1 VSRRKILSLAVSLAL
16 SAFLLAALFRQ
27 VRAEDIGDALRGI
40 HPPGLALYAAVSLA
54 AVFLRSWRYRL
65 LLEPGACGWGPMIL
79 VTMARNAFED
89 LLPARVGSLSYIYLL
104 DARVGVA
111 FESAAS
117 SFLAAFVVDF
127 LTLGPF
133 VALAVLSVGGSS
145 RAAFPAGLL
154 LALAA
159 GFFLAMALIWA
170 KLASLL
176 ALLWR
181 GAERAAR
188 RFKATDQKGWRRAD
202 EKARATIAS
211 LEALRARGLGLPVL
225 GLSLLIRL
233 AKYASL
239 FALVGAV
246 LRSYGLG
253 PAEIGFGRLILVLT
267 GAEMTSAFPIKG
279 LADFGTWE
287 TAWAIGFKGFGFAA
301 GLAAVS
307 GFGVHLVTAVF
318 EAGLGLVGLLLLTA
332 RRRPR
337 TPPRA

>member
-1 VSRRKILSLAVSLAL
+1 MSCRKLISLAVSLAL
-16 SAFLLAALFRQ
+16 SVFLLAVLFRQ
-27 VRAEDIGDALRGI
+27 IRSEDIGTALRGI
-40 HPPGLALYAAVSLA
+40 HLPGLALYAAISLA
-54 AVFLRSWRYRL
+54 AVLLRAWRYRL
-65 LLEPGACGWGPMIL
+65 LLEPGSCGWGPMVL

-89 LLPARVGSLSYIYLL
+89 LLPARIGSLSYIYLL

-133 VALAVLSVGGSS
+133 VALAVFSAA
-145 RAAFPAGLL
+145 RAGRTDFPAGIL

-159 GFFLAMALIWA
+159 GFFLITALIWV
-170 KLASLL
+170 KLVPLL
-176 ALLWR
+176 TTIWR
-181 GAERAAR
+181 WTEKAAGRLGAADR
-188 RFKATDQKGWRRAD
+188 KGWRLAD
-202 EKARATIAS
+202 GKAKATLDS
-211 LEALRARGLGLPVL
+211 LQALRSRAVGLPVL
-225 GLSLLIRL
+225 GLSFLIRL

-239 FALVGAV
+239 FALVGAI
-246 LRSYGLG
+246 LRGYGLG

-267 GAEMTSAFPIKG
+267 GAELTSALPVKG

-287 TAWAIGFKGFGFAA
+287 TAWAIGFRGLGFAA

-318 EAGLGLVGLLLLTA
+318 EAGLGLIGLLLLTG
-332 RRRPR
+332 RRRAR
-337 TPPRA
+337 IPPRS

>member
-1 VSRRKILSLAVSLAL
+1 MSRRKLISLILSLAL
-16 SAFLLAALFRQ
+16 SAFLLAVLFRQ
-27 VRAEDIGDALRGI
+27 VRAEDIGAALRGI
-40 HPPGLALYAAVSLA
+40 HAPGLALYAAISLA
-54 AVFLRSWRYRL
+54 AVFLRAWRYLL
-65 LLEPGACGWGPMIL
+65 LLEPGACGWRPMVL

-89 LLPARVGSLSYIYLL
+89 LLPARIGSLSYIYLL

-133 VALAVLSVGGSS
+133 VVLAVLSIGGSG
-145 RAAFPAGLL
+145 RAAVPAGLL
-154 LALAA
+154 LALAG
-159 GFFLAMALIWA
+159 GFFLAMALIWI
-170 KLASLL
+170 KLAPLL
-176 ALLWR
+176 AVLWR
-181 GAERAAR
+181 GAAKAAAR
-188 RFKATDQKGWRRAD
+188 LHATDKKGWRRID
-202 EKARATIAS
+202 EKAVATIAS
-211 LEALRARGLGLPVL
+211 LETLRARGRGLPVL

-253 PAEIGFGRLILVLT
+253 PSDIGFGRLILVLT

-287 TAWAIGFKGFGFAA
+287 TAWAIGFKGLGFAA

-318 EAGLGLVGLLLLTA
+318 EAGLGLIGLLLLTG
-332 RRRPR
+332 RRRSR
-337 TPPRA
+337 IPPRA